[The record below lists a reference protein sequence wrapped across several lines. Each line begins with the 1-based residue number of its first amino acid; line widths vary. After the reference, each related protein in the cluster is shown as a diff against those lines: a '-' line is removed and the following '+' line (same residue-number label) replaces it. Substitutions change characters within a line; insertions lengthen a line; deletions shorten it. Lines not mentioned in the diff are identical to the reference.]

1 MDNSKINQTE
11 LSYSCNAGE
20 AKANLYTGRMVLEQ
34 NLSTI
39 GMRHYELSLSQI
51 YNSHLE
57 LPSRLNSRLGNKW
70 KLNIQ
75 QYLYQENYNYYY
87 IDATGMKIEFDLLT
101 DNTYYDKEG
110 LGLQLFKNGNLY
122 TIKDPLDNEMIF
134 QNERLIKTII
144 KEQTNITQKF
154 EYDNTGKLIRFLNEN
169 KIDNKFEFNYNS
181 DNLLNEIL
189 VYVKNNLKYKYKYR
203 YDTNKNLLSIKKEQK
218 GFEKVYLLNKYQ
230 DNQLIYS
237 VYFEDKSAFKFSYSN
252 NKIIEVKI
260 GVATL
265 SETNKSKI
273 KRYVGD
279 EIYVGE
285 DVYLNDLIYEEDYA
299 IEDCMNEYGVD
310 VLKLSLCPT

>member
-34 NLSTI
+34 KLSTI

-189 VYVKNNLKYKYKYR
+189 VYVKNNLKYKYK
-203 YDTNKNLLSIKKEQK
+203 E
-218 GFEKVYLLNKYQ
+218 
-230 DNQLIYS
+230 
-237 VYFEDKSAFKFSYSN
+237 
-252 NKIIEVKI
+252 
-260 GVATL
+260 
-265 SETNKSKI
+265 
-273 KRYVGD
+273 
-279 EIYVGE
+279 
-285 DVYLNDLIYEEDYA
+285 
-299 IEDCMNEYGVD
+299 
-310 VLKLSLCPT
+310 P